1 MLSVRAPNSILAPFP
16 FRPPYPRSQCRC
28 LFVLHLLDLVE
39 RNFRRL
45 PKDLRIESFRTWHTN
60 SWGKNSSSSKK
71 KRTKKMKSS
80 PNGAPRPDIPSPW
93 RQLLSLPL
101 PCHKHCGGRSC
112 GIRPRL
118 EPGQRHGCGGSVSGT
133 AGRRRPLG
141 VLLAAGRACGSCVR
155 VGVWEACRPG
165 VFQLCGVRYAWTLE
179 LVRRLVGLS
188 GLLLRW
194 PFRVFSCCCMG
205 EGWAV
210 EMVEM
215 FLTMRTIRVARS

>member
-1 MLSVRAPNSILAPFP
+1 MHW
-16 FRPPYPRSQCRC
+16 PRSYCRSRARTAAIYRTPC
-28 LFVLHLLDLVE
+28 
-39 RNFRRL
+39 FRV
-45 PKDLRIESFRTWHTN
+45 H
-60 SWGKNSSSSKK
+60 
-71 KRTKKMKSS
+71 
-80 PNGAPRPDIPSPW
+80 
-93 RQLLSLPL
+93 
-101 PCHKHCGGRSC
+101 PCV
-112 GIRPRL
+112 RPRAVPACGVRKCCVG
-118 EPGQRHGCGGSVSGT
+118 ERRESGQQNGYRESVSGT

-210 EMVEM
+210 EM

>member
-1 MLSVRAPNSILAPFP
+1 MKKTAP
-16 FRPPYPRSQCRC
+16 
-28 LFVLHLLDLVE
+28 H
-39 RNFRRL
+39 
-45 PKDLRIESFRTWHTN
+45 
-60 SWGKNSSSSKK
+60 
-71 KRTKKMKSS
+71 
-80 PNGAPRPDIPSPW
+80 GAPRRDIRSPW
-93 RQLLSLPL
+93 RQLLSLQI
-101 PCHKHCGGRSC
+101 PCHVHWPRSC
-112 GIRPRL
+112 CQSCVRL
-118 EPGQRHGCGGSVSGT
+118 PYAENLVSGAGLHTCDGVRSWTVPARGVRSCVVRRRREPGQRHGCGGSVSGT